1 MTELYKLPELP
12 YLRTRFT
19 LEACQ
24 DCRLP
29 PHKGSLL
36 RGALGH
42 ALRRAVCLVG
52 PQVECGGCGFRQT
65 CAYARLYELLPS
77 DDERGFVEGR
87 PAAPR
92 PYVFE
97 ALDERCDF
105 RAGER
110 FDFDLLL
117 FGEAA
122 RWQAHVGL
130 AIEAMASQGLGARR
144 HPFRRVA
151 GSYQDASLAWHELAD
166 PRSSQGE
173 LAPTVVAKPSPR
185 SAERAVLRFV
195 TPTRV
200 IQNGQLKKDFS
211 LRTVLWSGL
220 RRVLE
225 LAHFHASPGHL
236 DWNLEPLLDLSDH
249 VAVVSRD
256 TRWLDLPRYS
266 NRQRSRMTLGGIVGE
281 WTLEGPLTAL
291 SPALQLAEIVHVGKA
306 ATFGLG
312 KIEMVW

>member
-1 MTELYKLPELP
+1 MTEPYALPELP

-19 LEACQ
+19 LEALQ

-36 RGALGH
+36 RGSLGH

-52 PQVECGGCGFRQT
+52 PRVECGGCGFRQT

-77 DDERGFVEGR
+77 DDARGFVAGR

-92 PYVFE
+92 PYLFE
-97 ALDERCDF
+97 VLDERCDF
-105 RAGER
+105 GVGDR
-110 FDFDLLL
+110 FAFDLLL
-117 FGEAA
+117 FGDAV
-122 RWQAHVGL
+122 RWQGHVFL
-130 AIEAMASQGLGARR
+130 AIEGMASQGLGARR
-144 HPFRRVA
+144 HPFRLVA
-151 GSYQDASLAWHELAD
+151 ASYEDAALAWHELPD
-166 PRSSQGE
+166 PRSSHGK
-173 LAPTVVAKPSPR
+173 LAPAVVAKPSPR
-185 SAERAVLRFV
+185 AAERATLRFV

-200 IQNGQLKKDFS
+200 IQNGSLQQDFS

-225 LAHFHASPGHL
+225 LAHFHASPGRL
-236 DWNLEPLLDLSDH
+236 DWDLEPLLDLSDR

-266 NRQRSRMTLGGIVGE
+266 NRQKSRMTLGGIVGE

-291 SPALQLAEIVHVGKA
+291 TPALQLAEIVHVGKA
-306 ATFGLG
+306 ATFGMG

>member
-1 MTELYKLPELP
+1 MSEPYVFPELP
-12 YLRTRFT
+12 YLRTRFA

-52 PQVECGGCGFRQT
+52 PDVPCSGCGFRHT
-65 CAYARLYELLPS
+65 CAYARLYEPLPS
-77 DDERGFVEGR
+77 DDARGFVAGR

-92 PYVFE
+92 PYLFE
-97 ALDERCDF
+97 ALDARCDF
-105 RAGER
+105 RAGDR
-110 FDFDLLL
+110 FAFDLLL
-117 FGEAA
+117 FGEAS
-122 RWQAHVGL
+122 RWQGHVFL
-130 AIEAMASQGLGARR
+130 AIEGMAGEGLGARR
-144 HPFRRVA
+144 HPFRLVSA
-151 GSYQDASLAWHELAD
+151 SYEDASQAWHELPD
-166 PRSSQGE
+166 PRTSQGK
-173 LAPTVVAKPSPR
+173 LAPVVLAKPVPR
-185 SAERAVLRFV
+185 AAERATLRFV

-200 IQNGQLKKDFS
+200 IQNGHLRQDFS

-225 LAHFHASPGHL
+225 LAHFHASPPDL
-236 DWNLEPLLDLSDH
+236 DWDLEPLLGHADR

-266 NRQRSRMTLGGIVGE
+266 NRQRSRMTFGGIVGE
-281 WTLEGPLTAL
+281 WVLEGPLTAL
-291 SPALQLAEIVHVGKA
+291 TPALQLAEIVHVGKA